1 MALGRLD
8 QGAEPAQADR
18 DLLEQLPI
26 GRAVAHVVAELG
38 PGQSGILLVHGGDYG
53 LRSPPMEITVA
64 GGAVIDLATREDH
77 ERGIARLAGLMQKP
91 HARYF
96 RAFGGR
102 ASRASNAPF
111 AIQLQPSRPPGGMLW
126 LVQWA
131 LFTGSDPSAS
141 AAIANVRAALFV
153 GSIPPDSN
161 LSGNAPL
168 IGADSGGLIL
178 PGQAVPS
185 LNTMPDK
192 SVVYASEDLY
202 ALFVGSGLNA
212 GDVNGYRVN
221 IGILELPAT
230 PEALLW

>member
-1 MALGRLD
+1 
-8 QGAEPAQADR
+8 
-18 DLLEQLPI
+18 
-26 GRAVAHVVAELG
+26 
-38 PGQSGILLVHGGDYG
+38 
-53 LRSPPMEITVA
+53 MEIALA
-64 GGAVIDLATREDH
+64 GGVVVDLATRQDH
-77 ERGIARLAGLMQKP
+77 EHGVERLAKLLEKP

-96 RAFGGR
+96 RAIGGR
-102 ASRASNAPF
+102 AARTGNAPF
-111 AIQLQPSRPPGGMLW
+111 VVQLQPSRPPGGMLW

-153 GSIPPDSN
+153 GSIPADST

-168 IGADSGGLIL
+168 IGGDSGGLIL

-185 LNTMPDK
+185 LSTMPDK

-202 ALFVGSGLNA
+202 AIFVGTGLVA
-212 GDVNGYRVN
+212 GDANGYRVS
-221 IGILELPAT
+221 IGLLELPAT